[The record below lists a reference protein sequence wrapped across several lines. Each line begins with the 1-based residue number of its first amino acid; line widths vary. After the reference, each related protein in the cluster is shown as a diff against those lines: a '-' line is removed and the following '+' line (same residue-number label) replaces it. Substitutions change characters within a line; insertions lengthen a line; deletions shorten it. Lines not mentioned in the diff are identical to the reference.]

1 MEFRGKKKEKGI
13 KFDQKQALKAVLFV
27 RKRVTLFY
35 LDVYFDFWKRVSL
48 AERQA
53 ENASKYKPIVQHS
66 LQIDKLMIAA
76 NFTVGTSRLLGASD
90 FVGVVYTAKSA
101 PGSSYALVLSIV
113 IFILS
118 FILKKM
124 DNPKQ

>member
-1 MEFRGKKKEKGI
+1 LEFRGKKKEKGI

-66 LQIDKLMIAA
+66 LQIDKLMIA
-76 NFTVGTSRLLGASD
+76 NQVFLVIFSFMFFSI
-90 FVGVVYTAKSA
+90 
-101 PGSSYALVLSIV
+101 PGSGSS
-113 IFILS
+113 
-118 FILKKM
+118 
-124 DNPKQ
+124 